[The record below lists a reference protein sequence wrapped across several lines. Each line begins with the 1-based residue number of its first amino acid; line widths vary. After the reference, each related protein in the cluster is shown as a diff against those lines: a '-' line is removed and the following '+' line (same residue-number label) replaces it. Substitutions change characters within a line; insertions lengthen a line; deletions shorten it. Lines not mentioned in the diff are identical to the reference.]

1 MQDLNSNNK
10 LFGGAILLLSGD
22 FRQTLPVIPRSTFAD
37 EINACL
43 KQSFLWRSVE
53 TLGLTINMRVQL
65 QNDPSAQIFSEQL
78 LHIGNG
84 KIELQLNTQCIK
96 LPDNFCTVVQ
106 DKNELIQSI
115 FPDIQN
121 NYLNHEWLSQR
132 AILAAKNVDVDEIN
146 FQIQQLLPG
155 DLMSFKSIDT
165 VVDENES
172 VNFPIEFLNSLDIPG
187 MPPHNLRLKIG
198 SPIILLRNLNP
209 PQLCNVDLTKRFRKP
224 NCEGLNRR
232 RVRQLTE
239 LLRHQSSPKLSVD
252 VMLNIWHPNGLLRH
266 MNSPKL
272 SVDIMLNIW
281 HLNGLMRHMN
291 SPKLSVDVMLNIWH
305 LNGLM
310 RHMNSPKLSV
320 DVMLNIW
327 HLNRLMRHKNSP
339 KLSVDVML
347 NIWHLNGLLR
357 HMNSPKLGVFSMQLT
372 WCIREIQKPLK
383 QLNLA
388 NVLLLKGHNSDV

>member
-22 FRQTLPVIPRSTFAD
+22 FQQTLPVIPRSTFAD

-78 LHIGNG
+78 LHIGN
-84 KIELQLNTQCIK
+84 EY
-96 LPDNFCTVVQ
+96 F
-106 DKNELIQSI
+106 

-155 DLMSFKSIDT
+155 DLMSFKSIGT

-187 MPPHNLRLKIG
+187 MPPHNLRLKIR

-209 PQLCNVDLTKRFRKP
+209 PQLCNGTRLVIKR
-224 NCEGLNRR
+224 
-232 RVRQLTE
+232 
-239 LLRHQSSPKLSVD
+239 SPET
-252 VMLNIWHPNGLLRH
+252 
-266 MNSPKL
+266 
-272 SVDIMLNIW
+272 
-281 HLNGLMRHMN
+281 
-291 SPKLSVDVMLNIWH
+291 
-305 LNGLM
+305 
-310 RHMNSPKLSV
+310 
-320 DVMLNIW
+320 
-327 HLNRLMRHKNSP
+327 
-339 KLSVDVML
+339 
-347 NIWHLNGLLR
+347 
-357 HMNSPKLGVFSMQLT
+357 F
-372 WCIREIQKPLK
+372 LK
-383 QLNLA
+383 QPFWLGS
-388 NVLLLKGHNSDV
+388 LKEKWSCCHVFR